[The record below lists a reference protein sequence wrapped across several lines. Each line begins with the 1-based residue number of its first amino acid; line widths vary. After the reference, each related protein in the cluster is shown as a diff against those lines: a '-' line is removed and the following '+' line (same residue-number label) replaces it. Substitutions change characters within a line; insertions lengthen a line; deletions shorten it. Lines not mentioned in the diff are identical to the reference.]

1 MQEEKSRSMS
11 ELPDEV
17 RDFLLEPAL
26 LDCIDE
32 IREKHALAE
41 NTEDVLIDFAEQITL
56 GSFSLELLPQKISA
70 ELHIEESKAKQI
82 AIDLAGHRLLPI
94 APLIGDVAQ
103 QIVVWGG
110 NLEDFAHIP
119 KVEIHIFSPEYVV
132 RETLG
137 EAHLNTLDPKLQD
150 RLEFI
155 FTSYLK
161 GKRNETEIKEV
172 LMRSSKVGGMDLDS
186 ETADRLLILFR
197 DKQKFAKINFHSQ
210 EESSTSTPTVLVK
223 KTEKPIQLEKKE
235 SSVPE
240 PKAKMEVLFA
250 KEDEQE
256 ITRLTSFV
264 QENLPPV
271 SQLDVSLKDAVIQVI
286 REANLD
292 LKDEEIKKRFVSLVE
307 ARLRDVRD
315 PYETRSQLEY
325 PSEKGGLGLSGLT
338 LVRTLECIERIFGE
352 RQNLLKDQVNKQK
365 AVMVEQKKQE
375 EAERESLARKEAST
389 LTKRYIEMTGKIPTE
404 SIQPASVSGTRV
416 TTAMSLQEAAI
427 RREEKIDKQKVKE
440 AFTSAKPVAPVIVP
454 RLSQGSISSV
464 STPRPQVEDIK
475 FVRKLSGPL
484 EELEQMTLTEF
495 RRLSRD
501 PKEAVLK
508 LKDKIDLLEEQG
520 YEKKIHG
527 IKAWRE
533 SPLNRLYLELFQEAL
548 RRGRPLQEIADERR
562 TANQNMLT
570 AGEIDVL
577 VDLNAYVRF

>member
-70 ELHIEESKAKQI
+70 ELHMEESKAKQI
-82 AIDLAGHRLLPI
+82 AIDLA
-94 APLIGDVAQ
+94 
-103 QIVVWGG
+103 
-110 NLEDFAHIP
+110 
-119 KVEIHIFSPEYVV
+119 
-132 RETLG
+132 
-137 EAHLNTLDPKLQD
+137 
-150 RLEFI
+150 
-155 FTSYLK
+155 
-161 GKRNETEIKEV
+161 
-172 LMRSSKVGGMDLDS
+172 
-186 ETADRLLILFR
+186 ADRLLILFR

-210 EESSTSTPTVLVK
+210 EESSTFTPTVLVK

-404 SIQPASVSGTRV
+404 SIQPASVSGT
-416 TTAMSLQEAAI
+416 
-427 RREEKIDKQKVKE
+427 
-440 AFTSAKPVAPVIVP
+440 
-454 RLSQGSISSV
+454 
-464 STPRPQVEDIK
+464 
-475 FVRKLSGPL
+475 
-484 EELEQMTLTEF
+484 
-495 RRLSRD
+495 
-501 PKEAVLK
+501 
-508 LKDKIDLLEEQG
+508 
-520 YEKKIHG
+520 
-527 IKAWRE
+527 
-533 SPLNRLYLELFQEAL
+533 
-548 RRGRPLQEIADERR
+548 
-562 TANQNMLT
+562 
-570 AGEIDVL
+570 
-577 VDLNAYVRF
+577 